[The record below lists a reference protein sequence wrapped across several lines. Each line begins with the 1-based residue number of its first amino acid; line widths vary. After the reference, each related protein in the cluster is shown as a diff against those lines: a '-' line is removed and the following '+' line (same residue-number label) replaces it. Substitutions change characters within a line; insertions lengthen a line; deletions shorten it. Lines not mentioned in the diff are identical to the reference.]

1 MKNIEITTS
10 QNVTIQ
16 YNLATPLERALSF
29 FLDVTIL
36 TVTYFLLRLLL
47 TIFFPSNI
55 DLLQYIFILPII
67 IFYSLAFE
75 HWNNGQSPG
84 KKVLK
89 IRVIR
94 LDGENIRFLD
104 YMMRWIFRPLD
115 IYGSLGGVA
124 FLSVISSQYGQRL
137 GDLLA
142 NTVVVNI
149 GKNDRLTLDKLL
161 QLHETQDH
169 KITYPQVVKMPEEA
183 MLIVKETLTKWV
195 RQDNSAHEE
204 AFSLLVKKMEKEL
217 QVKAGKDREQFLRTL
232 LKDYIILTR

>member
-16 YNLATPLERALSF
+16 YNLASPVERTLSF
-29 FLDVTIL
+29 LLDATLL
-36 TVTYFLLRLLL
+36 TVFYFLSQLLL
-47 TIFFPSNI
+47 TIFFPSVV
-55 DLLQYIFILPII
+55 DLLLYVFVLPII
-67 IFYSLAFE
+67 ILYSLVLE
-75 HWNNGQSPG
+75 LWNNGQSIG

-94 LDGENIRFLD
+94 LDGENVRFLD
-104 YMMRWIFRPLD
+104 YMMRWIFRTLD

-124 FLSVISSQYGQRL
+124 ILSVISSQYGQRL

-149 GKNDRLTLDKLL
+149 GKSDRLTLDKLL
-161 QLHETQDH
+161 QLHETRDH
-169 KITYPQVVKMPEEA
+169 KITYPQVIKIPEDA
-183 MLIVKETLTKWV
+183 MLIVKETLSKWA
-195 RQDNSAHEE
+195 RQDNDAHEE
-204 AFSLLVKKMEKEL
+204 AFNLLVKKMEIAL
-217 QVKAGKDREQFLRTL
+217 QVKSGKDKEQFLRTL